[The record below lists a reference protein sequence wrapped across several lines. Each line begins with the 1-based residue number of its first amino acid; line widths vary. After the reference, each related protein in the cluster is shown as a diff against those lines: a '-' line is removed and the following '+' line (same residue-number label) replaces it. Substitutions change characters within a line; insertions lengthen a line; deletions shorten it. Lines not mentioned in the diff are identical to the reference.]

1 MDVETFLSS
10 LLEALG
16 DCPFVRSVDLET
28 EAIVVKGRVQ
38 LERDRF
44 LQVYFNERTGTTAF
58 ALIEEDQ
65 RIWGTDY
72 DDPRGWHV
80 HPVDQPDQHQS
91 IEPKTVGEIVTA
103 LEEAW
108 ERLP

>member
-1 MDVETFLSS
+1 MEVETLLSS

-16 DCPFVRSVDLET
+16 DRPFVRSVDLDT
-28 EAIVVKGRVQ
+28 EAIMVKGRVQ

-44 LQVYFNERTGTTAF
+44 LQVYLNERIGTTAF

-65 RIWGTDY
+65 RIWGIDY
-72 DDPRGWHV
+72 DDLRGWHV

-91 IEPKTVGEIVTA
+91 IEPKTPGEVVTA
-103 LEEAW
+103 PEEVW